1 MKKSL
6 VTQLSRLSLSV
17 LAFCMIASSVGCSA
31 LVWNKPK
38 SQFDTTSLKR
48 EGYDVKALGSM
59 SSMPSLPA
67 SQSPS
72 IILEVH
78 NNGRHLERIPLPS
91 DRPWFVEDLV
101 HEAQLQKRI
110 GTLEIVV
117 IRPMGEQK
125 PPLVLEVGV
134 SEDGKQINAGQN
146 YSLNPNDHVVVRA
159 NNVGIFER
167 MLPAYF
173 TKQN

>member
-1 MKKSL
+1 
-6 VTQLSRLSLSV
+6 V
-17 LAFCMIASSVGCSA
+17 
-31 LVWNKPK
+31 
-38 SQFDTTSLKR
+38 
-48 EGYDVKALGSM
+48 
-59 SSMPSLPA
+59 
-67 SQSPS
+67 
-72 IILEVH
+72 LEVH
-78 NNGRHLERIPLPS
+78 HNGRHLERIPLPS

-117 IRPMGEQK
+117 IRPIGEQK

-146 YSLNPNDHVVVRA
+146 YSLCPNDHVVVRA

-173 TKQN
+173 SKQN